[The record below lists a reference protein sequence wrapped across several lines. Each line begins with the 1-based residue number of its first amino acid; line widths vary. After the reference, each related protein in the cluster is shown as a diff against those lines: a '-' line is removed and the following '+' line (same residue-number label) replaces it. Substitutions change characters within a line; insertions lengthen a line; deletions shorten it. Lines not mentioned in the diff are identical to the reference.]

1 MKKNSRE
8 RERERISLNRIVV
21 DLTVWGP
28 KDTVGAPLKVYYI
41 TLISYTSS
49 IAMSMFVLVFE
60 SRSSG
65 CPEELLWR
73 FHGLE
78 NPSVVGSS
86 GSTSSVVIE
95 SLNCEINENSIRGDP
110 FVSLSQRLRPKFFFF
125 LSLPLSIRWN
135 FSFLIHKCD
144 VTWGC

>member
-1 MKKNSRE
+1 
-8 RERERISLNRIVV
+8 
-21 DLTVWGP
+21 
-28 KDTVGAPLKVYYI
+28 
-41 TLISYTSS
+41 
-49 IAMSMFVLVFE
+49 MSMFLLVFE

-110 FVSLSQRLRPKFFFF
+110 FVSLSQRLRPKFFFPLF
-125 LSLPLSIRWN
+125 ASLNRVKLFFFNPQVCHMRMLVNLTVDQKKSQIE
-135 FSFLIHKCD
+135 KY
-144 VTWGC
+144 V